1 MSATKPIR
9 RAQPKWRVALTL
21 IGLALLLKRDHPVK
35 NAVFLGSLHFSVKI
49 VTIWTHP

>member
-21 IGLALLLKRDHPVK
+21 IGLALLVKRDHPVK
-35 NAVFLGSLHFSVKI
+35 NAVFLDSKEDASDRKMY
-49 VTIWTHP
+49 